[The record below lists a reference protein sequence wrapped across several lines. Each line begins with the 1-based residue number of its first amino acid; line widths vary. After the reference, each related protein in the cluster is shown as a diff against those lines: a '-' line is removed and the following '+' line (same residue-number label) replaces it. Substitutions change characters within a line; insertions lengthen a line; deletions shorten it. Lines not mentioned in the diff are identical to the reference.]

1 MNDNGRLVVHGMIPH
16 DPVSCNGETHAQCI
30 GDEFNLQVVLRSD
43 FEPHTAFRAAESPGG
58 IDLNENQS

>member
-16 DPVSCNGETHAQCI
+16 DPVSYNRETHAQCI
-30 GDEFNLQVVLRSD
+30 GDEFNLQVVLQSG
-43 FEPHTAFRAAESPGG
+43 FERRTAFRAAESPGG